1 MLVLEH
7 IKLKQTRFYR
17 EIAEEERQK
26 GRLEGVLEGRKE
38 TDIAILTRQLRRKFG
53 RHPELDQCL
62 WNLPNMSLNAMH
74 DLVDAQPGFSG
85 PADLQASLTINKQN
99 R

>member
-1 MLVLEH
+1 MLVLED

-17 EIAEEERQK
+17 EIAEES
-26 GRLEGVLEGRKE
+26 RKE

-53 RHPELDQCL
+53 SHPELDQCL
-62 WNLPNMSLNAMH
+62 WNLPNMSLNAMR
-74 DLVDAQPGFSG
+74 DLVDAPPGFSG